1 MEAFR
6 KFTNID
12 QFIPKDQSMLGQHF
26 ISHSA
31 LDIRRKL
38 QKLQSGPQTPVI
50 QLLEVAFWVFNIWA
64 QAEEEERTWEQAGQG
79 SS

>member
-1 MEAFR
+1 MKAL
-6 KFTNID
+6 KKHTDID
-12 QFIPKDQSMLGQHF
+12 PSTSEGQSLLGQHF
-26 ISHSA
+26 ISQST
-31 LDIRRKL
+31 LDNRWKL
-38 QKLQSGPQTPVI
+38 QKLQPGPQTPVI